1 MRGNKLV
8 QDGVEGRYKAG
19 PATMTSRAFT
29 VVQKVLRWEG
39 WWVAAQGGDH
49 VNGWERELKGGTC
62 HNDRPGRLE

>member
-49 VNGWERELKGGTC
+49 M
-62 HNDRPGRLE
+62 